1 MSQDVIVVQI
11 SGRKKWS
18 IANHPLVY
26 LPTHDMKRKPS
37 IMETQ
42 FYMSAGNHSTIIL
55 QPGDILYIPRGFVH
69 NATTELTAGQ
79 KGFDEPN

>member
-1 MSQDVIVVQI
+1 
-11 SGRKKWS
+11 
-18 IANHPLVY
+18 
-26 LPTHDMKRKPS
+26 MKRKPS

-79 KGFDEPN
+79 KGFDEPSLPSLHLTFGIHLGTFTML